1 MKNLYK
7 KGITIIELLI
17 VVAILAI
24 IIGVTLPSFQSM
36 RENQIFKTTLSEV
49 MSTINKARGESMSSV
64 NSLEY
69 GVHFES
75 DQVVIFSGTV
85 YSDVASDNVI
95 TEIISPASI
104 SSISISGGGADL
116 YFDRLTGA
124 PNHTAEITVSTPTL
138 SDVIVISGTGIVSI
152 E

>member
-1 MKNLYK
+1 MKIFFN
-7 KGITIIELLI
+7 KGITLIEIL
-17 VVAILAI
+17 VVLAILVI
-24 IIGVTLPSFQSM
+24 IIGVTLPSFQNM

-85 YSDVASDNVI
+85 YSAGAADNVI
-95 TEIISPASI
+95 TEVTSPASI
-104 SSISISGGGADL
+104 SDISISGGGSDL
-116 YFDRLTGA
+116 YFDRLSGA
-124 PNHTAEITVSTPTL
+124 PNNTAEITVSTPNL
-138 SDVIVISGTGIVSI
+138 SDVIEISGTGIVSI
-152 E
+152 K

>member
-1 MKNLYK
+1 MKIFYN
-7 KGITIIELLI
+7 KGITVIEI
-17 VVAILAI
+17 VVVLAILVI
-24 IIGVTLPSFQSM
+24 IIGVTLPSFQNM

-49 MSTINKARGESMSSV
+49 VSTINKARGESMSSV
-64 NSLEY
+64 NSQEY

-85 YSDVASDNVI
+85 YSDVAPDNVI
-95 TEIISPASI
+95 TEITSPASI
-104 SSISISGGGADL
+104 SDIDITGGGSDL

-124 PNHTAEITVSTPTL
+124 PDHTAEITVSTTTL

-152 E
+152 K

>member
-1 MKNLYK
+1 MKIFYN
-7 KGITIIELLI
+7 KGITVIEI
-17 VVAILAI
+17 VVVLAILVI
-24 IIGVTLPSFQSM
+24 IIGVTLPSFQNM

-49 MSTINKARGESMSSV
+49 VSTINKARGESMSSV
-64 NSLEY
+64 NSQEY

-85 YSDVASDNVI
+85 YSDVAPDNVI
-95 TEIISPASI
+95 TEITSPASI
-104 SSISISGGGADL
+104 SDIDITGGGSDL

-124 PNHTAEITVSTPTL
+124 PDHTAEITVSTTNL

-152 E
+152 K